1 LHYRAKSLCSDKRLR
16 REKELAKQRASGKK
30 PNFEVIKD
38 ALETAL
44 ERGAFPEGQVILERP
59 IAEIFQTSRAPV
71 RRALAELHEEGKLF
85 KFEGRGYK
93 TDDSD
98 IILREDIRPDMLGLD
113 DRAQGNA
120 LSESNIIDEVHRS
133 TKRSISIAMTFGQ
146 FRIRSEMHSQ
156 HFGVSRTIS
165 REIFGKLM
173 DEGLVGKDST
183 GHWITGPLTARDVK
197 QDYET
202 RRLLEPYSLKT
213 CGPLIPAD
221 LLEQMKLRLQ
231 EALTKNPEDKNQRL
245 LETIEADLHQRCHS
259 FNPNKKIAKFIS
271 QSLTPL
277 VVGLVFSDAVK
288 ASVEKPGLRE
298 HLAVIESLISGK
310 HSDASERLHDHLLKA
325 EIRTLERMKSLS
337 VIPEP
342 SLPTYLVKI
351 S

>member
-1 LHYRAKSLCSDKRLR
+1 M
-16 REKELAKQRASGKK
+16 AKQRASGKK
-30 PNFEVIKD
+30 PNFEVIKN
-38 ALETAL
+38 ALEAAL
-44 ERGAFPEGQVILERP
+44 ERGAFPEGQVILEGH
-59 IAEIFQTSRAPV
+59 IAEIFNTSRAPV

-93 TDDSD
+93 TDNSD
-98 IILREDIRPDMLGLD
+98 IIHRHEIRPDTLGLD
-113 DRAQGNA
+113 EKAQA
-120 LSESNIIDEVHRS
+120 SAPSEPSIIDDVYRA

-146 FRIRSEMHSQ
+146 FRIRSENHSQ

-165 REIFGKLM
+165 REILGKLM
-173 DEGLVGKDST
+173 DEGLVGKDNT

-202 RRLLEPYSLKT
+202 RRLLEPYSLET
-213 CGPLIPAD
+213 CGPLIPME
-221 LLEQMKLRLQ
+221 LLEQMKLRLE
-231 EALTKNPEDKNQRL
+231 EALTKSPDNKDQRL

-259 FNPNKKIAKFIS
+259 FNPNKKIAKFIN

-288 ASVEKPGLRE
+288 ASVEKPGIRE

-310 HSDASERLHDHLLKA
+310 HSDASEHLHNHLLNA

>member
-1 LHYRAKSLCSDKRLR
+1 M
-16 REKELAKQRASGKK
+16 AKQRASGKK
-30 PNFEVIKD
+30 PNFEVIKN
-38 ALETAL
+38 ALEAAL
-44 ERGAFPEGQVILERP
+44 ERGAFPEGQVILEGH
-59 IAEIFQTSRAPV
+59 IAEIFNTSRAPV

-93 TDDSD
+93 TDNSD
-98 IILREDIRPDMLGLD
+98 IIHRQEIRPDTLGLD
-113 DRAQGNA
+113 EKAQA
-120 LSESNIIDEVHRS
+120 SAPSEPSIIDDAYKA

-146 FRIRSEMHSQ
+146 FRIRSENHSQ

-165 REIFGKLM
+165 REILGKLM
-173 DEGLVGKDST
+173 DEGLVGKDNT

-202 RRLLEPYSLKT
+202 RRLLEPYSLET
-213 CGPLIPAD
+213 CGPLIPME
-221 LLEQMKLRLQ
+221 LLEQMKLRLE
-231 EALTKNPEDKNQRL
+231 EALTKSPDNKDQRL

-259 FNPNKKIAKFIS
+259 FNQNKKIAKFIN

-288 ASVEKPGLRE
+288 ASVEKPGIRE

-310 HSDASERLHDHLLKA
+310 YSDASEHLHNHLLNA